1 MRILTLTQPW
11 ASLIAIGAKT
21 LETRSWR
28 TGYRGPLAI
37 HAGKGLAG
45 MSESDY
51 YALCHMEPFRSA
63 LRPHFARVADLPRG
77 AVVAVCTL
85 ADVYAIGEKGLW
97 ITQGRAPAGGRRAPL
112 PGEPERSF
120 GDYTPGR
127 FAWRL
132 TEVQPLLRPV
142 PFVGARGLR
151 PIADVAA
158 IGAIFKEV
166 QP

>member
-37 HAGKGLAG
+37 H
-45 MSESDY
+45 
-51 YALCHMEPFRSA
+51 YALCHMEPFRSV
-63 LRPHFARVADLPRG
+63 LRPHFARVADLS
-77 AVVAVCTL
+77 
-85 ADVYAIGEKGLW
+85 
-97 ITQGRAPAGGRRAPL
+97 GRASRPAARRAGAL
-112 PGEPERSF
+112 VR
-120 GDYTPGR
+120 
-127 FAWRL
+127 RL
-132 TEVQPLLRPV
+132 HP
-142 PFVGARGLR
+142 
-151 PIADVAA
+151 AA